1 MKATFLIAL
10 PRCGSLALS
19 RVMNTE
25 SCLTHHEGND
35 FNNVGYGDQLKFQHT
50 YAYQVFLQA
59 IQESKDYFCCDTS
72 LGIDLFKSFT
82 KFLVDK
88 QLARTIKVQA
98 LFIRISP
105 AFVVESI
112 RKNNIAGFNKDT
124 MTYTMLA
131 IEDEVLKCAE
141 TLYHCGWFETKQ
153 AVIIEKT
160 HQNNNGTSL
169 RFTVTQL
176 TEIAVFTGAADVL
189 TEKSINIINQ
199 LEDIIK
205 NAKEPISMSPEQLQY
220 YINEVEN
227 IIKKRM
233 EVTNGS
239 NN

>member
-1 MKATFLIAL
+1 MKATFLISL

-35 FNNVGYGDQLKFQHT
+35 FNNVGYGDQLRFEHT

-59 IQESKDYFCCDTS
+59 VQESKNYFCCDTS
-72 LGIDLFKSFT
+72 LGLDLFNSFT
-82 KFLVDK
+82 KFLVAK

-160 HQNNNGTSL
+160 HQNDDGTSL

-176 TEIAVFTGAADVL
+176 TEIAVFTGAADISSRDIDV
-189 TEKSINIINQ
+189 INQ
-199 LEDIIK
+199 LEKIIK
-205 NAKEPISMSPEQLQY
+205 KSKEPISMSPEQLQY

-233 EVTNGS
+233 KVTNEC